1 MSQILK
7 KNWTLI
13 KNKKERKQIAAKVQ
27 TKMYQIILHSEK
39 KSSKTGC
46 NKHVIGWVMQ

>member
-39 KSSKTGC
+39 NLPKLDAI
-46 NKHVIGWVMQ
+46 NMLLDE

>member
-1 MSQILK
+1 M

-39 KSSKTGC
+39 KSSKTRC